1 MKFYISQ
8 NLLNSLASLNAC
20 MQITS
25 NNVQELF
32 TYKNKIFII
41 VGAVSSGSK
50 GVYSVTAYE
59 CVLLEN
65 FSGKAISYAEHGFDV
80 MDGKRESGYSDVTF
94 KSKKTDWV
102 ITGEAVEFL
111 PIIED
116 VQLELF

>member
-8 NLLNSLASLNAC
+8 NLLNSLATFNAC

-32 TYKNKIFII
+32 SYKNKIFII
-41 VGAVSSGSK
+41 VGTVSSGSK
-50 GVYSVTAYE
+50 GVFSVTAYE
-59 CVLLEN
+59 CVLLKN
-65 FSGKAISYAEHGFDV
+65 FAGNAVSYAEHGFDV
-80 MDGKRESGYSDVTF
+80 IDGKRERGYSDVTF
-94 KSKKTDWV
+94 KSKKIDWV

-116 VQLELF
+116 TQLELF